1 MKFFA
6 SPLERFRRFPKNG
19 PKNGDGSSDRIGV
32 VNVQHEPVKPESSV
46 VTVSQRNDRLVVSV
60 AEIAMHDLSEVRD
73 FGARLIELL
82 EGESP
87 KVLVV
92 DLGKIRQLSS
102 ESLNQ
107 LISVNC
113 HARERGTQLVLA
125 NLCRPLMEVFQI
137 TRLDRL
143 FDVAEEI

>member
-6 SPLERFRRFPKNG
+6 SPLERFRRS

-32 VNVQHEPVKPESSV
+32 VSIQHESVKSESSV
-46 VTVSQRNDRLVVSV
+46 VKVSQQNDRLVVAV
-60 AEIAMHDLSEVRD
+60 GEIAMQDLSEVRD

-82 EGESP
+82 ESESP

-92 DLGKIRQLSS
+92 DLGKIRHLSS

-113 HARERGTQLVLA
+113 HARGRGTQLVLA
-125 NLCRPLMEVFQI
+125 NLCGPLMDVFQI

-143 FDVAEEI
+143 FDVAENA